1 MHLKF
6 IPVVAILF
14 LTISFANGQDTA
26 KRPAPVPKKMIQ
38 YGIASFYSD
47 KFQGRKTASGEI
59 FSQKK
64 LTAAHNTLPL
74 GTYIRVTN
82 LRNRKSVVVRVND
95 RGPFHPDRIIDL
107 SYAAAVKLDLHH
119 RGVGRVEVRALTPGE
134 RAADTAVA
142 AAGNAP
148 TAAPAHPAATS
159 PAPQAHAA
167 PAPVPGASAAAPS
180 TGAGVILQLAS
191 FTARANAER
200 ALAMLQLAGI
210 ADARLHEAQAGG
222 QPVWRLRVGPVD
234 PALIAELSRKVAGLG
249 LGPPNPVRD

>member
-1 MHLKF
+1 MYLLLRCQQPHYSISAANIFAGFRHEAVRHLQLFVALFYSGTKDDKMITCPQKYIPIFTKGIACSTTAGHLTLCHMHLKF

-95 RGPFHPDRIIDL
+95 R
-107 SYAAAVKLDLHH
+107 LHH
-119 RGVGRVEVRALTPGE
+119 RNKRLVDLSRAAANKIGFIKAGTTRVRVEVLGKNP
-134 RAADTAVA
+134 
-142 AAGNAP
+142 P
-148 TAAPAHPAATS
+148 
-159 PAPQAHAA
+159 
-167 PAPVPGASAAAPS
+167 
-180 TGAGVILQLAS
+180 
-191 FTARANAER
+191 AER
-200 ALAMLQLAGI
+200 
-210 ADARLHEAQAGG
+210 
-222 QPVWRLRVGPVD
+222 
-234 PALIAELSRKVAGLG
+234 
-249 LGPPNPVRD
+249 